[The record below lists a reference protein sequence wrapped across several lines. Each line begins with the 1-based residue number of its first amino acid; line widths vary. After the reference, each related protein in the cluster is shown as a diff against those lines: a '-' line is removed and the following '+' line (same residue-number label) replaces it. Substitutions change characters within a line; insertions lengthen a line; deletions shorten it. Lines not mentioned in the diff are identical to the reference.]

1 MPGPVTITLPET
13 NGRFQSLQLITE
25 DEYTPPTLY
34 GAGPHVVTQEAI
46 GTRYMAAAVRTF
58 VDPSNAHDLDEAHR
72 LQDALTIEQKSAGTF
87 EVPHWDPVSQK
98 KVRDALL
105 VLAATVTDTKRAL
118 RLKGGRRSHPAF

>member
-58 VDPSNAHDLDEAHR
+58 VDTSNAHDLDEAHR

-118 RLKGGRRSHPAF
+118 PAQRRTSIPSSI